1 MKIWSFTHFIKRPVQ
16 HKDCL
21 YILEICLVDYS
32 IEQYGETFCP
42 KSRYI
47 MMIPIVAMN
56 VYCKRKNVA
65 SIDIFQ
71 GRLDRITLVF
81 LITEELFAF
90 KIVFFLNS
98 LLLDYE
104 SSCIIYYSFYYETD
118 YILIFL
124 RDNQISVLKL
134 TGVKVFKGTIPHLI
148 NISKFF
154 LLYNTEICS

>member
-1 MKIWSFTHFIKRPVQ
+1 MKIWSLTHLIKRPVQ

-32 IEQYGETFCP
+32 IEQYGETFCS

-47 MMIPIVAMN
+47 MMIPIVVMN

-65 SIDIFQ
+65 PTDIFQ
-71 GRLDRITLVF
+71 GRRLNRITLVF

-90 KIVFFLNS
+90 KVVFFLNS

-104 SSCIIYYSFYYETD
+104 SSYIIYYSFYYETD

-124 RDNQISVLKL
+124 RDNQISL
-134 TGVKVFKGTIPHLI
+134 T
-148 NISKFF
+148 
-154 LLYNTEICS
+154 